1 MWWVIFSWV
10 VGFHTFHF
18 FFFIFWILIEV
29 WLDWPHLF
37 FVNMFAFPPLIFSV
51 DTFCLL
57 PYPSPLIARLWD
69 VAVRTY
75 SSLVTVFLLCT
86 WSKKRAT
93 SFTSF
98 YYPSLLRHVISH
110 ISVPFYLD
118 WLLVLFIF
126 IILSHLYWWVV
137 STMDFQCW
145 LVFHLPLQWF
155 ILHALHS
162 AYFPTVHISLPNF
175 DLGLHIQV

>member
-10 VGFHTFHF
+10 VGFHTIF
-18 FFFIFWILIEV
+18 FSWILIEV
-29 WLDWPHLF
+29 WLDWLHLF
-37 FVNMFAFPPLIFSV
+37 FANMFASPPWIFSV

-57 PYPSPLIARLWD
+57 PYPSPLIA
-69 VAVRTY
+69 
-75 SSLVTVFLLCT
+75 
-86 WSKKRAT
+86 KKRAT

-126 IILSHLYWWVV
+126 IILSNLYWWVV
-137 STMDFQCW
+137 STMNFQCW

>member
-1 MWWVIFSWV
+1 MRWDRVGHIFSLLTCLLL
-10 VGFHTFHF
+10 HH
-18 FFFIFWILIEV
+18 E
-29 WLDWPHLF
+29 
-37 FVNMFAFPPLIFSV
+37 FSV
-51 DTFCLL
+51 LTCLSSSSSMIHSSRSTFCLL
-57 PYPSPLIARLWD
+57 PYPSRLVAKLWD
-69 VAVRTY
+69 VAVRMY
-75 SSLVTVFLLCT
+75 SSLVTAFSLCT
-86 WSKKRAT
+86 RSKKRGT
-93 SFTSF
+93 GFTSF

-126 IILSHLYWWVV
+126 IILSNLYWWVV
-137 STMDFQCW
+137 STMNFQCW